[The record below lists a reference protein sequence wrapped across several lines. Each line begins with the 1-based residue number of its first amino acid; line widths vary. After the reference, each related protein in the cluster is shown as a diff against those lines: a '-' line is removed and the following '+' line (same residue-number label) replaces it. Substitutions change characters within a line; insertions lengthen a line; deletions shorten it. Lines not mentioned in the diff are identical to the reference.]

1 MIIDTNIISN
11 QIQNKEL
18 FKLETNA
25 NSRRLRTTLNFFQV
39 SIKTLVIVSASI
51 QISVFQLLKAQNPE
65 RVPYINIL
73 AIQIIIIPIKDT

>member
-1 MIIDTNIISN
+1 MRQERGEASIH
-11 QIQNKEL
+11 Q
-18 FKLETNA
+18 TNA

-73 AIQIIIIPIKDT
+73 AERKEDT